1 MKLVLLI
8 DCGDTLCDEST
19 EVRDVPGGVVKQASL
34 FPGAEDTLREIH
46 AMGISIILV
55 ADGLD
60 ASFQYILRNVRHLF
74 SGWVVSE
81 TVGEEKPS
89 EKMFREAF
97 RQAGAAGTNTAFANE
112 SETRYVMVGN
122 NLKKDIVGAK
132 RLGIQTVLAAYSPRY
147 RMEPETE
154 EETPDLRIQDIR
166 ELPGVLRSIQEGLN
180 PATGS

>member
-1 MKLVLLI
+1 MRIVLFI

-46 AMGISIILV
+46 AMGIPIILV

-60 ASFQYILRNVRHLF
+60 ASFQYILRNVKTLF

-81 TVGEEKPS
+81 TVGKEKPAA
-89 EKMFREAF
+89 EMFEEAL
-97 RQAGAAGTNTAFANE
+97 RQAGLTE
-112 SETRYVMVGN
+112 EDKPRILMVGN

-132 RLGIQTVLAAYSPRY
+132 RFGINAVLAAYSPRY
-147 RMEPETE
+147 DMVPKTE
-154 EETPDLRIQDIR
+154 EEQPDAVIHDIR
-166 ELPGVLRSIQEGLN
+166 ELPALLEILK
-180 PATGS
+180 TG